1 MGLFG
6 KNKKDGSNDKA
17 KQSAQVVQTGSVLSN
32 PFYTF
37 SNYTPMNVDNRIY
50 AQLRE
55 GVPIIDSVI
64 NKIVR
69 LMGGFRFETDNESL
83 SNAMNEFF
91 ACVNVGG
98 NQQGIQSFVDSYVE
112 QLLT

>member
-6 KNKKDGSNDKA
+6 KNKKDGSNDKP
-17 KQSAQVVQTGSVLSN
+17 KQSAQVVQTGSVSSN

-55 GVPIIDSVI
+55 GDRKST
-64 NKIVR
+64 R
-69 LMGGFRFETDNESL
+69 LNSSHKSRSRMPS
-83 SNAMNEFF
+83 SA
-91 ACVNVGG
+91 
-98 NQQGIQSFVDSYVE
+98 
-112 QLLT
+112 

>member
-6 KNKKDGSNDKA
+6 KNKKDASDDKP
-17 KQSAQVVQTGSVLSN
+17 KQSAQVVQTGSVSSN

-55 GVPIIDSVI
+55 GVPIIDSAI

-69 LMGGFRFETDNESL
+69 LMGGFRF
-83 SNAMNEFF
+83 
-91 ACVNVGG
+91 
-98 NQQGIQSFVDSYVE
+98 
-112 QLLT
+112 